1 VQIKI
6 QLLRI
11 FGTWIAFVSVNL
23 NVKLIL
29 TASLFIP
36 IFLFAQECAQI
47 AVRGTVRD
55 SSERKGFY
63 NLMVVNKTSGKGV
76 FGHADGSFAIVAQP
90 GDSIVLSISG
100 YKSVRFA
107 VRHELNC
114 QMTQTFFIQPLAYQS
129 NDVVIRPLKTLEQI
143 KEERENLA
151 FKETR
156 TVTGIN
162 VLQSPITALYER
174 FSKKEKSKRLVAE
187 MEHQDDVNKVLKE
200 LLRIYVS
207 YDIVDLSENEF
218 IDFVNFLNIS
228 EDFLKAA
235 SDYELILFIKD
246 KFEHYRSLNGKYI
259 YRE

>member
-1 VQIKI
+1 
-6 QLLRI
+6 
-11 FGTWIAFVSVNL
+11 
-23 NVKLIL
+23 VKLIL
-29 TASLFIP
+29 TTVFILPLYLFG
-36 IFLFAQECAQI
+36 QECAQI

-55 SSERKGFY
+55 SNERKGFY

-76 FGHADGSFAIVAQP
+76 FGHADGTFSIIAQP
-90 GDSIVLSISG
+90 GDSIVLSITG

-107 VRHELNC
+107 VGKEANC
-114 QMTQTFFIQPLAYQS
+114 QLNRTFYIQPLAYQS
-129 NDVVIRPLKTLEQI
+129 NEVVVRPLKTLEQI

-174 FSKKEKSKRLVAE
+174 FSKREKSKRLVAE
-187 MEHQDDVNKVLKE
+187 MEHQDNVNLVLKE
-200 LLRIYVS
+200 LLRVYVA
-207 YDIVDLSENEF
+207 YEIVDLSENEF
-218 IDFVNFLNIS
+218 VDFVNFLNIS
-228 EDFLKAA
+228 EDFLKVA

-246 KFEHYRSLNGKYI
+246 KFEHYRSLNSKFI